1 MPASLWPPEL
11 MRRIFPGS
19 MPFSPFNPRRGGQS
33 YCAHEAR
40 ITGVR
45 LDTKR
50 MSFACAAPG
59 VVMVVLAA
67 VLPPQWHPAPLLFA
81 GLALIA
87 VSHVLTPCRDQI
99 TRWWRG

>member
-1 MPASLWPPEL
+1 MGNDIAAMKP
-11 MRRIFPGS
+11 
-19 MPFSPFNPRRGGQS
+19 
-33 YCAHEAR
+33 R

-50 MSFACAAPG
+50 TSFACAAPG

-67 VLPPQWHPAPLLFA
+67 VLPPQWHPVPLLFA

-99 TRWWRG
+99 TRWWRSRISRSPDRT